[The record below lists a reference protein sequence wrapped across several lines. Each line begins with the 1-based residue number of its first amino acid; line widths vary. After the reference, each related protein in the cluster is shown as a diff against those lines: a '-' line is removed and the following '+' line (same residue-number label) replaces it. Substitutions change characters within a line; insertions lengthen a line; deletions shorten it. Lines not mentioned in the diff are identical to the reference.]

1 MRKNVTEITQ
11 EQRDTVRSMAAF
23 GIAAADIARLVA
35 KGMPESDFL
44 AAFAAGPQTKSPT

>member
-1 MRKNVTEITQ
+1 MQKKVTEITQ
-11 EQRDTVRSMAAF
+11 EQRDTVRSMAF